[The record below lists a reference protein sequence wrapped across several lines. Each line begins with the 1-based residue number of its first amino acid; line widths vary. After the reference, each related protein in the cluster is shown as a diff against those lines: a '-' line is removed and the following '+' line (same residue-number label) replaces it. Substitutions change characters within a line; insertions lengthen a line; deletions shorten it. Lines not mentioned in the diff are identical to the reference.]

1 MTTEKLTIHRALS
14 ELKIIDSRI
23 SKAISEGV
31 FVTANK
37 HSNAKI
43 NGMTIGELQSF
54 MKSSLE
60 SITSI
65 ITRKNAIKRAVD
77 LSNATTK
84 VTINGAEMTVVEAI
98 NLKNHGLESKLA
110 LVNAMKKQYTL
121 AINKATSDNNTLNE
135 RAESYVIG
143 MYGGKDTKT
152 DPSTITKAKQE
163 FIEMNTIDIVD
174 GVDILK
180 TIKALE
186 EEIFNFTAEVDATL
200 SESNAITQ
208 ITIEY

>member
-23 SKAISEGV
+23 SKAIDEGV

-43 NGMTIGELQSF
+43 NGMTIGGLQSF

-84 VTINGAEMTVVEAI
+84 VTINGVEMTVVEAI

-186 EEIFNFTAEVDATL
+186 EEIFNFTAEVDAIL

>member
-23 SKAISEGV
+23 SKAIGEGV

>member
-84 VTINGAEMTVVEAI
+84 VTINGVEMTVVEAI

-110 LVNAMKKQYTL
+110 LVNSMKKQYTL

>member
-84 VTINGAEMTVVEAI
+84 VIINGAEMTVVEAI

-110 LVNAMKKQYTL
+110 LVNAIKKQYTL

>member
-54 MKSSLE
+54 MKSSLD

-84 VTINGAEMTVVEAI
+84 VTINGVEMTVVEAI
-98 NLKNHGLESKLA
+98 NLKNHGLESKQE
-110 LVNAMKKQYTL
+110 LVNAMRKQYSL
-121 AINKATSDNNTLNE
+121 AIQKATSDNNTLNE

>member
-1 MTTEKLTIHRALS
+1 
-14 ELKIIDSRI
+14 
-23 SKAISEGV
+23 
-31 FVTANK
+31 
-37 HSNAKI
+37 
-43 NGMTIGELQSF
+43 

-84 VTINGAEMTVVEAI
+84 VTINGVEMTVVEAI

-110 LVNAMKKQYTL
+110 LVNSMKKQYTL

>member
-54 MKSSLE
+54 MKSSLD

-84 VTINGAEMTVVEAI
+84 VTINGVEMTVVEAI
-98 NLKNHGLESKLA
+98 NLKNHGLESKQE
-110 LVNAMKKQYTL
+110 LVNAMRRQYSL
-121 AINKATSDNNTLNE
+121 ATQKATSENSTLNE

-186 EEIFNFTAEVDATL
+186 DEIFNFTAEVDATL

>member
-1 MTTEKLTIHRALS
+1 MTTETMTIHRALS

-23 SKAISEGV
+23 DKTISEGV
-31 FVTANK
+31 FVCANK

-43 NGMTIGELQSF
+43 SGMTINEIQDA
-54 MKSSLE
+54 MKSSLD

-84 VTINGAEMTVVEAI
+84 VSINGSEMTVIEAI
-98 NLKNHGLESKLA
+98 NLKNHGLESKQEL
-110 LVNAMKKQYTL
+110 LNAMKRQYSG
-121 AINKATSDNNTLNE
+121 AITKATTENNTLNE
-135 RAESYVIG
+135 RAEAYVIG

-163 FIEMNTIDIVD
+163 FIEMNTIDVVD
-174 GVDILK
+174 GINIVK
-180 TIKALE
+180 TIKSLE
-186 EEIFNFTAEVDATL
+186 EEIFNFMAEVDATL

>member
-23 SKAISEGV
+23 SKAIGEGV

-186 EEIFNFTAEVDATL
+186 EEIFNFTSEVDATL

>member
-1 MTTEKLTIHRALS
+1 MTTETLTIHRALS

-23 SKAISEGV
+23 NKAIGEGA
-31 FVTANK
+31 FVVANK

-43 NGMTIGELQSF
+43 NGMTINEVQDF
-54 MKSSLE
+54 MKSSLD

-84 VTINGAEMTVVEAI
+84 VTINGSEMTVVEAI
-98 NLKNHGLESKLA
+98 NLKNHGLESKQEL
-110 LVNAMKKQYTL
+110 LSAMRRQYSQ
-121 AINKATSDNNTLNE
+121 AITKATTENNTLNE

-152 DPSTITKAKQE
+152 DPTTITKAKQE

-174 GVDILK
+174 GVNILK
-180 TIKALE
+180 VIKSLE

>member
-23 SKAISEGV
+23 SKAIDEGV

-84 VTINGAEMTVVEAI
+84 VTINGVEMTVVEAI

-186 EEIFNFTAEVDATL
+186 EEIFNFTAEVDAIL

>member
-54 MKSSLE
+54 MKSSLD

-84 VTINGAEMTVVEAI
+84 VTINGVEMTVVEAI

-135 RAESYVIG
+135 RAESYVVG

-152 DPSTITKAKQE
+152 DASTITKAKQE

>member
-84 VTINGAEMTVVEAI
+84 VTINGVEMTVVEAI

-135 RAESYVIG
+135 RAESYVVG

-180 TIKALE
+180 TIKVLE

>member
-1 MTTEKLTIHRALS
+1 MTTETLTIHRALS

-23 SKAISEGV
+23 NKAISEGI

-43 NGMTIGELQSF
+43 NGMTIPEVQDF
-54 MKSSLE
+54 MKSSLD

-84 VTINGAEMTVVEAI
+84 VTINGVDMTVVEAI
-98 NLKNHGLESKLA
+98 NLKNHGLESKQA

-152 DPSTITKAKQE
+152 DQSTITKAKQE

-174 GVDILK
+174 GVNILK
-180 TIKALE
+180 VIKSLE
-186 EEIFNFTAEVDATL
+186 EEIFNFTAEVDAIL

>member
-1 MTTEKLTIHRALS
+1 MTTETLTIHRALS

-23 SKAISEGV
+23 NKAISEGI

-43 NGMTIGELQSF
+43 NGMTIPEVQDF
-54 MKSSLE
+54 MKSSLY

-84 VTINGAEMTVVEAI
+84 VTINGVDMTVVEAI
-98 NLKNHGLESKLA
+98 NLKNHGLESKQA

-152 DPSTITKAKQE
+152 DQSTITKAKQE

-174 GVDILK
+174 GVNILK
-180 TIKALE
+180 VIKSLE
-186 EEIFNFTAEVDATL
+186 EEIFNFTAEVDAIL

>member
-23 SKAISEGV
+23 NKAIGEGV

-84 VTINGAEMTVVEAI
+84 VTINGVEMTVVEAI

>member
-23 SKAISEGV
+23 SKAIDEGV

-43 NGMTIGELQSF
+43 NGMTIGGLQSF

-84 VTINGAEMTVVEAI
+84 VTINGVEMTVVEAI

-143 MYGGKDTKT
+143 MYGGKD
-152 DPSTITKAKQE
+152 
-163 FIEMNTIDIVD
+163 
-174 GVDILK
+174 
-180 TIKALE
+180 
-186 EEIFNFTAEVDATL
+186 L
-200 SESNAITQ
+200 SLIH
-208 ITIEY
+208 I

>member
-1 MTTEKLTIHRALS
+1 MTTETLTIHRALS

-23 SKAISEGV
+23 NKTIGEGV
-31 FVTANK
+31 FVVANK

-43 NGMTIGELQSF
+43 NGMTIDEVQEF
-54 MKSSLE
+54 MKSSLD

-84 VTINGAEMTVVEAI
+84 VTINGSEMTVVEAI
-98 NLKNHGLESKLA
+98 NLKNHGLESKQEL
-110 LVNAMKKQYTL
+110 LNAMRRQYSQ
-121 AINKATSDNNTLNE
+121 AITKATTENNTLNE

-152 DPSTITKAKQE
+152 DPTTITKAKQE

-174 GVDILK
+174 GVNILK
-180 TIKALE
+180 VIKSLE